1 MGYQLVESNGMEPF
15 PKYFRRLLSGNSP
28 QIFPGIIRN
37 VENAANYPMLVQEV
51 ENILKDPSQAS
62 RIADA
67 IDTAEGDIFR
77 DFDLST
83 FMEHFKMNPF
93 SKTLLASALGSAS
106 RLDLR
111 NKGTLPQCNS
121 FLGLMLT
128 SKAATILKSNFQDL
142 QKALANSEN
151 TQNDVNP
158 TILATCVLRFLHDL
172 PAGSINQQDFE
183 KIMQC
188 LQFRYKSI
196 ESDLP
201 SEIKSLFFVMELDHT
216 EHDLYLDVLKAGPSV
231 TASSDAAKRFLTNY
245 DQSILDGKQM
255 SGVLLFMI
263 ITPDWQPYD
272 VTTFAIAIQELLGRQ
287 LDWYRILREFD
298 RSTLQIS
305 KSQFLAIIKL
315 LRTATR
321 GDPNFDI
328 QTLWRGPYV
337 SEYYHISILAAFFA
351 CTAEELDVASI
362 PQFRRAYDPTDLHG
376 ESEDLPTASIAKDDP
391 TISLDAVAALLGLL
405 SFAADPTPEQLEEQ
419 QQEAGLI
426 VAQKIGFFICSACA
440 IEKSSSQPTLIR
452 LLLKTFY
459 LMKRSPHPDYVLR
472 TVWRLDKHIMAA
484 TLVTTHGSDPLL
496 LPELLTMAHEL
507 GWLDELLT
515 LTTAFGFDLA
525 ALAHRNGLHDFIEW
539 AEARSG
545 DANPNF
551 AQDLHRFLIVK
562 AQNELQVSRGVHA
575 KPYMVNLSMQT
586 AYDML
591 TFLDKHLPNPAEL
604 KVLQRT
610 CFQAYPRLILLCES
624 VTEGLDVDCRKSN
637 AMPPSAD
644 VEMQELYKQLYEKK
658 MEVQRVIE
666 CLRECKESNEPAR
679 RDLFACMIHG
689 LFDEYSCFSEYPLDP
704 LQKTALLFG
713 GIIKV
718 GLISDLTLR
727 VAREMVLDALQDYNQ
742 QAAMFKFGHQ
752 ALTTF
757 AERLHEP
764 EWSDYCSHILQIST
778 LNGTQARTL
787 ALNALTQNG
796 VDSELEPSNGTD
808 GVLSGP
814 DMTVFD
820 PSRMTTFK
828 SLNPDPEPVSVEPD
842 ERTQENVVFFFN
854 NVSPQNLVNK
864 FGQLRLAVREDHHVW
879 FADFLVNSRAKVEP
893 NYHSLYLDILRH
905 FNSRSLSS
913 EVLRSTYSTIEKLL
927 NSEAILGSSSER
939 KSLKSLAVWLGSL
952 TLAQDKPIKRRQIS
966 FLDLLREGYQY
977 DKLIL
982 VIPFVCNV
990 LAQGRRST
998 VFKPPN
1004 PWIMELLAAL
1014 VEFYHQIGIS
1024 TNQKFDIEVLFDEF
1038 GVDLK
1043 SVEPSTIL
1051 SRSPLDMEEP
1061 TNLMLPD
1068 GIRNYDNLALGALS
1082 AHVQNPKF
1090 EVEAMHLE
1098 LPDLEPML
1106 KFPPAN
1112 GSTASQVRLRQV
1124 VVDAVTHAIYE
1135 IIGSVVERSV
1145 TVATIATS
1153 SLINKDFACEE
1164 DEDRVRQAAHRQAR
1178 ELASSLAQVTSKDPL
1193 RQSMSQYLRRTQAES
1208 PEQAFPEGTMLMC
1221 VNDNV
1226 DFACQIVEDKA
1237 ADQSLPEIEA
1247 HIEREIASRVQWR
1260 SEHANEPYVGPTHTR
1275 WSTVISEPYKQTPGG
1290 LKPEQVA
1297 IYADF
1302 GRQPRG
1308 PTNHAQT
1315 PSADSGRQVPDVLQ
1329 DAYSSM
1335 PHMPA
1340 AADNMTLSHQM
1351 LQAQQYQQQRG
1362 RMLPPPP
1369 LPASITQ
1376 AQTNGFVDLDLIQ
1389 ERVQDMIRDIRDIVI
1404 DREGQAFEALRH
1416 ETSLFEMVDHVKE
1429 ISSSYDSVALKCAEA
1444 VCQIFFDEVRM
1455 NRNLAEILAH
1465 ILSYLYQTFPAT
1477 AKEIAQWADSQ
1488 NGFKLLNTD
1497 ATIELLKQEILQ
1509 LRKVDESIADL
1520 INQRVGEAVEAFS
1533 IIAEELLLSSRPLL
1547 LRADFARS
1555 LAALAMWSSQDSH
1568 LPSRTDIWRKLT
1580 TVEDGVE
1587 ASSDERTMIRKYQVD
1602 YVFNEWIRICEQ
1614 NYGNPDDNIF
1624 AAFVVQVQM
1633 KDLLRKQE
1641 DVAVFLRL
1649 CLDAAIAG
1657 FQMSQDEDRIS
1668 QRQPKE
1674 QSNKQF
1680 LEVDWLAKLI
1690 VYLVKSDGEQDGIG
1704 KKSQLQYMDSIL
1716 SLITLIMNHHQV
1728 TQAERFNQRVF
1739 FRLLS
1744 GIMCDWYESD
1754 RESGIVSERMLLV
1767 FAANFLTMGPRN
1779 FPGFIYGWLG
1789 LIAHRFFLP
1798 GLLKIPGDEVSSE
1811 HTGRGSSANTSKG
1824 FDIFAQIMEQALSY
1838 VSRLLTPQRISPLAL
1853 DLYRGLLRIMLVLH
1867 HDFPE
1872 FLAEAHFTLCNAI
1885 PPHATQLL
1893 NLTLSAAPLS
1903 FRDLPS
1909 PFVSGL
1915 KFDRLEEIRRSPR
1928 ISPDFLAILHDTK
1941 LQRVMDAALTPG
1953 NLSQDQVM
1961 QIVALLSIKEGD
1973 NVKVDT
1979 QLMHAIIIYIGTV
1992 AINTQGHR
2000 GTSAFV
2006 SDSPPAILLQ
2016 RLFNESSASTRF
2028 HLIGAIVNQLRWPNA
2043 HTQFFAYAT
2052 LHLFGTEG
2060 ANVEGWDQR
2069 QQIFA
2074 VLLERLHVVLP
2085 HPWGLVVVM
2094 LEILKNP
2101 AYGFWHLPFV
2111 KNSPQVCEVT
2121 STG

>member
-1 MGYQLVESNGMEPF
+1 MENF

-28 QIFPGIIRN
+28 QIFPGISRN
-37 VENAANYPMLVQEV
+37 VENPANYQILVREV
-51 ENILKDPSQAS
+51 ENITKDPSQAS

-67 IDTAEGDIFR
+67 IDTGGEGDIFR
-77 DFDLST
+77 DFDLSL
-83 FMEHFKMNPF
+83 FMEHFKMDAF
-93 SKTLLASALGSAS
+93 SKTLLASAFAYVS
-106 RLDLR
+106 RQDLR
-111 NKGTLPQCNS
+111 NKGTISELNHC
-121 FLGLMLT
+121 GVMLT
-128 SKAATILKSNFQDL
+128 SKAATILESNFSDL
-142 QKALANSEN
+142 QKALANS
-151 TQNDVNP
+151 DDADP
-158 TILATCVLRFLHDL
+158 TILATCALRFLHDS
-172 PAGSINQQDFE
+172 PAGSVNPQDFE
-183 KIMQC
+183 KIIQC
-188 LQFRYKSI
+188 LQFRYKST

-201 SEIKSLFFVMELDHT
+201 SEIQSLFYVMELDHT
-216 EHDLYLDVLKAGPSV
+216 EHELYLDVRKAGPTI
-231 TASSDAAKRFLTNY
+231 TASNDAAKRFLTNY

-263 ITPDWQPYD
+263 ITPDWQPFD
-272 VTTFAIAIQELLGRQ
+272 VTTFAVAVQELLGRR

-298 RSTLQIS
+298 RNNLQIS
-305 KSQFLAIIKL
+305 KSQFLGIIKL

-321 GDPNFDI
+321 GDPSFDL

-337 SEYYHISILAAFFA
+337 SQYYHLSILASFFA

-362 PQFRRAYDPTDLHG
+362 PHFRRAYDPVDPHG
-376 ESEDLPTASIAKDDP
+376 GSEDLATASIAKDDP
-391 TISLDAVAALLGLL
+391 TISLDAVAALLEVL
-405 SFAADPTPEQLEEQ
+405 SFDGDPTPEQLQEQ
-419 QQEAGLI
+419 QQEVVLI
-426 VAQKIGFFICSACA
+426 LDQKIGFFICSACA
-440 IEKSSSQPTLIR
+440 VEKSSSQPTLLR
-452 LLLKTFY
+452 LLLKNFY
-459 LMKRSPHPDYVLR
+459 LMPKEDPSLGFHPSFHPDYVLP
-472 TVWRLDKHIMAA
+472 TVWRLDKHMMAA
-484 TLVTTHGSDPLL
+484 TLVTMHGSDPLS
-496 LPELLTMAHEL
+496 LPELLTIVHKY

-525 ALAHRNGLHDFIEW
+525 ALAHRNRLHDFIEW
-539 AEARSG
+539 AEARRG

-591 TFLDKHLPNPAEL
+591 TFLDKHFSNPAEL

-610 CFQAYPRLILLCES
+610 CFQAYPRLILLCEG
-624 VTEGLDVDCRKSN
+624 VTEGLDVDCRDGN
-637 AMPPSAD
+637 AMPASAD

-752 ALTTF
+752 ALMTF

-764 EWSDYCSHILQIST
+764 EWSDYCNHILQIAT

-787 ALNALTQNG
+787 ALNALAQNG
-796 VDSELEPSNGTD
+796 VDPELEPTNGTD
-808 GVLSGP
+808 GMLNGADLTP
-814 DMTVFD
+814 FD
-820 PSRMTTFK
+820 PRKIATFK
-828 SLNPDPEPVSVEPD
+828 SINPDLEPASVEPD
-842 ERTQENVVFFFN
+842 ERTQESVVFFFN

-864 FGQLRLAVREDHHVW
+864 FAQLRLAVREDHHVW

-893 NYHSLYLDILRH
+893 NYHPLYLDMLRQ
-905 FNSRSLSS
+905 FNSRSLSN

-927 NSEAILGSSSER
+927 NSEAIMGSSSER

-1014 VEFYHQIGIS
+1014 VEFYHQVGIS

-1038 GVDLK
+1038 GINLK
-1043 SVEPSTIL
+1043 SVEPSSIL
-1051 SRSPLDMEEP
+1051 SRTPLDMDEP
-1061 TNLMLPD
+1061 ANLMLPD

-1090 EVEAMHLE
+1090 EAEAMHLE

-1112 GSTASQVRLRQV
+1112 GSTANQARLRQV

-1260 SEHANEPYVGPTHTR
+1260 SEHPNEPYVGPTHTR

-1329 DAYSSM
+1329 DTYSSM
-1335 PHMPA
+1335 PHMPT

-1362 RMLPPPP
+1362 RMLPPP

-1376 AQTNGFVDLDLIQ
+1376 AQTNGYLDPDMIQ
-1389 ERVQDMIRDIRDIVI
+1389 ERVQDLIREIRDIVI

-1429 ISSSYDSVALKCAEA
+1429 LSSSYDSVALKCAES
-1444 VCQIFFDEVRM
+1444 VCQILFEELRM

-1488 NGFKLLNTD
+1488 NGFKILNTD
-1497 ATIELLKQEILQ
+1497 VTIELLKQDILQ

-1520 INQRVGEAVEAFS
+1520 IDQRTGEAVEAFS
-1533 IIAEELLLSSRPLL
+1533 TIIEELLLSSRPLL

-1555 LAALAMWSSQDSH
+1555 LGALAMWSSEDDH

-1580 TVEDGVE
+1580 TVEDGIE

-1602 YVFNEWIRICEQ
+1602 YVFNEWLRLCEQ
-1614 NYGNPDDNIF
+1614 NCGTPNDKIF

-1633 KDLLRKQE
+1633 KNLLQKQE

-1657 FQMSQDEDRIS
+1657 FQISQDEDRIS
-1668 QRQPKE
+1668 QRQPKD

-1680 LEVDWLAKLI
+1680 FEVDSLARLI
-1690 VYLVKSDGEQDGIG
+1690 VYLVKHHGEQDGIA
-1704 KKSQLQYMDSIL
+1704 KQSQLQYMDSIL

-1744 GIMCDWYESD
+1744 GIMCDWHESNRESD
-1754 RESGIVSERMLLV
+1754 IVSEGMLLV

-1779 FPGFIYGWLG
+1779 FPGFIYSWLG

-1798 GLLKIPGDEVSSE
+1798 GLLKIPGDEVSSVG
-1811 HTGRGSSANTSKG
+1811 TNRGSSANTSKA
-1824 FDIFAQIMEQALSY
+1824 FDVFAKIMEQALSY
-1838 VSRLLTPQRISPLAL
+1838 VSRLLTPDRLSPLTL
-1853 DLYRGLLRIMLVLH
+1853 DLYRGLLRLMLVLH

-1885 PPHATQLL
+1885 QPHGTQLL

-1928 ISPDFLAILHDTK
+1928 ISRDFLAILHHTK

-1953 NLSQDQVM
+1953 NLSQDQVT
-1961 QIVALLSIKEGD
+1961 QIVALISMKDGD
-1973 NVKVDT
+1973 AFKIDT
-1979 QLMHAIIIYIGTV
+1979 QLMHAIVIYIGTV
-1992 AINTQGHR
+1992 AVNTQGHR

-2006 SDSPPAILLQ
+2006 GDSPPAILLQ
-2016 RLFNESSASTRF
+2016 RLFNESSGSTRF
-2028 HLIGAIVNQLRWPNA
+2028 HLISAIVNQLRWPNA
-2043 HTQFFAYAT
+2043 HTQFFAYAI

-2111 KNSPQVCEVT
+2111 KNSPQVCEDT
-2121 STG
+2121 STA